1 MFRTRLLLCALLL
14 GIFPARALERPEV
27 TFKVFQFPPNM
38 IPRIDGDDDDW
49 AMVPD
54 SYAIGMDQLVDTEAP
69 AGTVTP
75 RDPKKLDVKVKV
87 GWVKGLNRLY
97 FLYEASKDYWDFS
110 RPDLHNDIFEVVVD
124 GDLSGG
130 PLIDEYHRDVW
141 TQQAVGDMSKL
152 DPRISSSDAYFA
164 QQGAHAQ
171 NYHIFTPAKDKDW
184 TMDWGCAQ
192 YTKELPYANHALKY
206 NFKPG
211 EPGKLVLE
219 FYITPFDYA
228 GCEGPER
235 AVESVLTENKLIGL
249 SWAVI
254 AYHDPK
260 SNARQFWNL
269 SHKQTFFG
277 NASDLV
283 GFRLMPLEPQFQK
296 PIDAQWT
303 YNIVDMDRRIV
314 AFKDQSVG
322 QITSWKWDF
331 GDGAASTAQ
340 LSRAY
345 GGTGQK
351 GDSGDGS
358 TSTEQ
363 NPIHQYADRPGREG
377 DYSVTLEVTGPK
389 GTSRLTKVWQI
400 HLRGSSPPAAVQ
412 P

>member
-1 MFRTRLLLCALLL
+1 MLLT
-14 GIFPARALERPEV
+14 IFPARALERPEI

-38 IPRIDGDDDDW
+38 IPRIDGNDDDW

-54 SYAIGMDQLVDTEAP
+54 SYAIGMDQLVNTEAP
-69 AGTVTP
+69 LVSDLSSAREETP

-97 FLYEASKDYWDFS
+97 FLYEAYKDYWDFS
-110 RPDLHNDIFEVVVD
+110 APGLHNDIFEVVVD

-130 PLIDEYHRDVW
+130 PLIDQYHNDVW

-171 NYHIFTPAKDKDW
+171 NYHIFTPALDKDW

-192 YTKELPYANHALKY
+192 YTKELPYANHAIKY

-228 GCEGPER
+228 GCEGPDR

-277 NASDLV
+277 NASELV

-296 PIDAQWT
+296 PIDSQWT
-303 YNIVDMDRRIV
+303 YNIVDMDRRLV

-331 GDGAASTAQ
+331 GDGA
-340 LSRAY
+340 
-345 GGTGQK
+345 
-351 GDSGDGS
+351 

-363 NPIHQYADRPGREG
+363 NPIHQYADTRPGREG

-389 GTSRLTKVWQI
+389 GTSRLAKVWQV
-400 HLRGSSPPAAVQ
+400 HLRSSGPATAGPPAAR
-412 P
+412 PSTATPPAATRP

>member
-1 MFRTRLLLCALLL
+1 
-14 GIFPARALERPEV
+14 
-27 TFKVFQFPPNM
+27 
-38 IPRIDGDDDDW
+38 
-49 AMVPD
+49 MVPD

-97 FLYEASKDYWDFS
+97 FLYEATKDYWDFA

-130 PLIDEYHRDVW
+130 PLIDMYHRDVW
-141 TQQAVGDMSKL
+141 TQKAVGDMSAL

-171 NYHIFTPAKDKDW
+171 NYHIFTPALNKDW

-192 YTKELPYANHALKY
+192 YTKELPYANHAIKY

-254 AYHDPK
+254 AYHDPN
-260 SNARQFWNL
+260 SNKRQFWNL

-283 GFRLMPLEPQFQK
+283 AFRLMPLEPQFRK
-296 PIDAQWT
+296 DIDAKWSFKV
-303 YNIVDMDRRIV
+303 VDAERRLV
-314 AFKDQSVG
+314 VFKDESEG
-322 QITSWKWDF
+322 EITSWKWDF
-331 GDGAASTAQ
+331 GDGT
-340 LSRAY
+340 
-345 GGTGQK
+345 
-351 GDSGDGS
+351 

-363 NPIHQYADRPGREG
+363 NPIHQYKDRPGREG
-377 DYSVTLEVTGPK
+377 IYSVILDVSGPK
-389 GTSRLTKVWQI
+389 GSSRLAKVWDV
-400 HLRGSSPPAAVQ
+400 HVRGSSPPAAVQ

>member
-1 MFRTRLLLCALLL
+1 MLL
-14 GIFPARALERPEV
+14 GIFPARALERPEI

-38 IPRIDGDDDDW
+38 IPRIDGNDDDW

-97 FLYEASKDYWDFS
+97 FLYEANKDYWDFS
-110 RPDLHNDIFEVVVD
+110 APGLHNDIFEVVVD

-130 PLIDEYHRDVW
+130 PLIDQYHSDVW
-141 TQQAVGDMSKL
+141 KPEAVGEMSKL

-171 NYHIFTPAKDKDW
+171 NYHIFTPALDKDW

-192 YTKELPYANHALKY
+192 YTKELPYANHAIKY

-228 GCEGPER
+228 GCEGPDR

-277 NASDLV
+277 NASELV

-296 PIDAQWT
+296 PIDSQWT
-303 YNIVDMDRRIV
+303 YNIVDMDRRLV

-331 GDGAASTAQ
+331 GDGA
-340 LSRAY
+340 
-345 GGTGQK
+345 
-351 GDSGDGS
+351 

-363 NPIHQYADRPGREG
+363 NPIHQYADTRPGREG

-389 GTSRLTKVWQI
+389 GTSRLAKVWQV
-400 HLRGSSPPAAVQ
+400 HLRSSSPPAAVK